1 MFSGLGPSA
10 GAWGNRLHERSQL
23 RETGS
28 VCPTRFLVEVLSSRA
43 TRGTSMP
50 WGERAQEQGNAEMK
64 KDYLPQHRDK
74 TGGSWAVSQS
84 LAFLILVLSVSNAG
98 IVCDRNKL
106 PNHLI
111 DGWVEGCLIVPLTFP

>member
-1 MFSGLGPSA
+1 MFSGLGPLA
-10 GAWGNRLHERSQL
+10 GAWGNRLRERSQL
-23 RETGS
+23 RETGY
-28 VCPTRFLVEVLSSRA
+28 VCPTRFLVEVRSSRA
-43 TRGTSMP
+43 TGGTSTP
-50 WGERAQEQGNAEMK
+50 WGERARKRRNAEMK
-64 KDYLPQHRDK
+64 KDYLPQHQDK
-74 TGGSWAVSQS
+74 TGGNWAVSQS